1 MTNEDEVAKALLR
14 LLAEIANKERR
25 KAVESEEYFKAFI
38 ASVLEGYFKEAEKSI
53 E

>member
-1 MTNEDEVAKALLR
+1 MTNEVAKALLR

-25 KAVESEEYFKAFI
+25 KAVESEEYLEAFI